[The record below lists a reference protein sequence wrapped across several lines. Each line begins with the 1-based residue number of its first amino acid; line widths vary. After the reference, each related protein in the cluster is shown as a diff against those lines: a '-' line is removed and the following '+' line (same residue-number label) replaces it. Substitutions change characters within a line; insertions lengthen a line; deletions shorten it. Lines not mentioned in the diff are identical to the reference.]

1 MVGQGVAESNRAQSV
16 AAVPEPKLRIALV
29 APPLLP
35 VPPAKYGGVERIVGV
50 LADGLLERGHDVT
63 LFAPGDSTFRGR
75 VVPTVP
81 SGLWNEGFHPD
92 PSAHYGRTREMVL
105 ERAREFDLIH
115 SHLDQH
121 GFALAH
127 ASPVPVVSTIHGR
140 TDIDPMATALR
151 VHVGARVVAISAS
164 QRSFVTDARWLA
176 TIHHGLR
183 FSAVPTG
190 SGGEDL
196 VFVGRISND
205 KGIDDIVEIARR
217 SGRRLVVAAK
227 VLDPHERHQYETF
240 IAPAIE
246 EGVVEFVGEVG
257 EAERDKLVG
266 ASLATI
272 MLSRWPEP
280 FGLVAIESLATG
292 TPVIASRRGALPE
305 IIENGADGFLVDDPL
320 DAVPA
325 AQIAQYLD
333 RTLIRQRVL
342 LRFSASRMVDGYE
355 SLFARMLGREVREA
369 EPVHESRVALVP

>member
-164 QRSFVTDARWLA
+164 QRSFVPEAHWLA
-176 TIHHGLR
+176 TIHHGLP
-183 FSAVPTG
+183 FSAVPAG

-217 SGRRLVVAAK
+217 SGRQLVVAAK
-227 VLDPHERHQYETF
+227 VLDPHERQQYETF

-305 IIENGADGFLVDDPL
+305 IVVDGVDGFVVDDAASGAA
-320 DAVPA
+320 AVER
-325 AQIAQYLD
+325 IAQLD
-333 RTLIRQRVL
+333 RARVRQRAL
-342 LRFSASRMVDGYE
+342 ERFGA
-355 SLFARMLGREVREA
+355 ARMLDEYEA
-369 EPVHESRVALVP
+369 VYERVVSGQA